1 MGRRS
6 LEERNIR
13 NLLKVARGNSY
24 GITIPIDMVRKL
36 KWRAGQKVEVKL
48 SKNQLVVRDWKP
60 KKAGR

>member
-36 KWRAGQKVEVKL
+36 KWKAGQKVEVKL
-48 SKNQLVVRDWKP
+48 VRNQVIIRDWRP
-60 KKAGR
+60 KKGSK